1 MKLHDWDDLRFFLAV
16 ARNGSLSGAARHLGV
31 NHSTVSRRL
40 SAFEEQLDTRLF
52 ERSAGGYEPTATGR
66 QLLDSAQ
73 RMEEELETLDR
84 RLLGQD
90 TRLSGSLRI
99 ATADLGAPFLTR
111 SFVAFAQEHPGIELE
126 IVADDAFANLTR
138 READVAFRASNTP
151 PEYLVGR
158 RLANVAMAVY
168 ASPAYLEGR
177 DHDPEDLSAHDWIG
191 WDESR
196 RDTASTRWLRS
207 HHPLAHTRFRVNS
220 PAFMLE
226 ATKAGQGAAFLA
238 CFRGDTEPL
247 LRRIH
252 PPIPEFDVGLWILT
266 HEDLRA
272 TARVRSFM
280 DFIAQQIAPD
290 RDLLEGRRPL
300 GQES

>member
-16 ARNGSLSGAARHLGV
+16 ARSGSLSGAARHLGV

-40 SAFEEQLDTRLF
+40 AAFEEQLDVRLF
-52 ERSAGGYEPTATGR
+52 ERSAGGYEPTTMGR

-73 RMEEELETLDR
+73 RMEEELATLDR

-111 SFVAFAQEHPGIELE
+111 SLVAFAQAHPGIELE
-126 IVADDAFANLTR
+126 VVADDAFANLTR
-138 READVAFRASNTP
+138 READVAFRASNAP
-151 PEYLVGR
+151 PEHLVGR

-196 RDTASTRWLRS
+196 RDVSSTRWLRS
-207 HHPLAHTRFRVNS
+207 HHPSAQTRFRVNS

-226 ATKAGQGAAFLA
+226 AAKAGQGAAFLA
-238 CFRGDTEPL
+238 CFRGDTEPG

-252 PPIPEFDVGLWILT
+252 PPVPELDVGLWILT

-280 DFIAQQIAPD
+280 DFIAEQVAPD
-290 RDLLEGRRPL
+290 RDLLEGRRPAPW
-300 GQES
+300 

>member
-1 MKLHDWDDLRFFLAV
+1 MRLQDWDDLRFFLAV
-16 ARNGSLSGAARHLGV
+16 ARGGSLSGAARLLGV

-40 SAFEEQLDTRLF
+40 AAFEDQLDVRLF
-52 ERSAGGYEPTATGR
+52 ERSANGYEPTSTGR
-66 QLLDSAQ
+66 QLLDSAE
-73 RMEEELETLDR
+73 RMEEELAALDR

-111 SFVAFAQEHPGIELE
+111 SLVAFAREHPGIDLE
-126 IVADDAFANLTR
+126 VVADDAYANLTR
-138 READVAFRASNTP
+138 READVAFRASNAP
-151 PEYLVGR
+151 PEHLVGR
-158 RLANVAMAVY
+158 RLASIAMAAY

-177 DHDPEDLSAHDWIG
+177 SHAPDDLAAHDWIG

-196 RDTASTRWLRS
+196 RDVPTSRWLRR
-207 HHPLAHTRFRVNS
+207 HHPDVRVRFRVNS

-226 ATKAGQGAAFLA
+226 AARAGQGVAFLA
-238 CFRGDTEPL
+238 CFRGDVEPG
-247 LRRIH
+247 LRRVH

-266 HEDLRA
+266 HEDLRS

-280 DFIAQQIAPD
+280 DFMAEEVVRD
-290 RDLLEGRRPL
+290 RDLLEGRRPART
-300 GQES
+300 

>member
-138 READVAFRASNTP
+138 READVAFRASNAP
-151 PEYLVGR
+151 PEHLVGR

-168 ASPAYLEGR
+168 ASHAYLGGR

-196 RDTASTRWLRS
+196 RDMSSTRWLRS
-207 HHPLAHTRFRVNS
+207 HHPLAQTRFRVNS
-220 PAFMLE
+220 AAFMLE

-238 CFRGDTEPL
+238 CFRGDTEPG

-280 DFIAQQIAPD
+280 DFIAEQIAPD

-300 GQES
+300 GQPS